1 MDTTNISREEIETEP
16 AGPRLNR
23 WVAEL
28 VMGAHIVRRLV
39 TTDEPGLYDLVIPG
53 GTSRAEFAG
62 SHNPWD
68 CCPVYSQDIAAA
80 LEVAK
85 KSEHN
90 IELRRI
96 RHRNGHWQWMAHL
109 RFSGTT
115 GEACCDDLPLAI
127 CRAALLSK
135 RGV

>member
-1 MDTTNISREEIETEP
+1 MDADSLTREMIENEP

-28 VMGAHIVRRLV
+28 VMGAHIARRLV
-39 TTDEPGLYDLVIPG
+39 TTDDRGLYDLVIPG
-53 GTSRAEFAG
+53 GEVRAEFAR
-62 SHNPWD
+62 SRDPWD
-68 CCPVYSQDIAAA
+68 ACPAYSQDIAAA

-96 RHRNGHWQWMAHL
+96 RHRDGRWQWMAHL
-109 RFSGTT
+109 RFSATT
-115 GEACCDDLPLAI
+115 GEANCDDLPLAI

-135 RGV
+135 LGV